1 MPNLKKP
8 TLDKDLD
15 KLSYM
20 EEAAGSL
27 GRGLIAPGI
36 ALVFIVLC
44 ALGAGASMS
53 GAPGTVIIVAAA
65 AIGAYMALNI
75 GANDVANNV
84 GPAVGSRAMTL
95 LTDGGSGVLCALDQP
110 CYLDR
115 RTCLDNAFHCG
126 RCHGCRY
133 CGGRFQCG

>member
-1 MPNLKKP
+1 MTLGLQDLPSKDFPTGTPMPNLKKP

-65 AIGAYMALNI
+65 AIGAIWHSISVPTMLPTMLAPPS
-75 GANDVANNV
+75 V
-84 GPAVGSRAMTL
+84 R
-95 LTDGGSGVLCALDQP
+95 
-110 CYLDR
+110 
-115 RTCLDNAFHCG
+115 G
-126 RCHGCRY
+126 R
-133 CGGRFQCG
+133 